1 VSKVSAFRKAFM
13 RLRRIG
19 RKVEDELY
27 DWADEEGGK
36 EGPTRATLLT
46 GFQGFLTLWK
56 ASEAGVV
63 ERVLG
68 LAGFAGL
75 AWFLTGDLVFGVKHR
90 LLRLAAGF
98 FAALW
103 FIPGLIAA
111 AATILWGLGP
121 ENLKHWRTYPIMVA
135 FASGGLIAFRAVFG
149 ELAEH
154 QARALRGGRRA
165 ERP

>member
-1 VSKVSAFRKAFM
+1 M

-27 DWADEEGGK
+27 DWADEESGK
-36 EGPTRATLLT
+36 EGRTRATLLT
-46 GFQGFLTLWK
+46 SFQGFLTLWK
-56 ASEAGVV
+56 TSEATVY

-75 AWFLTGDLVFGVKHR
+75 AWFLTGDFVFGVKHR

-111 AATILWGLGP
+111 AATLLYGLGP

-135 FASGGLIAFRAVFG
+135 FACGGLIAFRAVFG
-149 ELAEH
+149 ELAEQ
-154 QARALRGGRRA
+154 QAPRLRRGGRRA
-165 ERP
+165 RAA

>member
-1 VSKVSAFRKAFM
+1 M

-19 RKVEDELY
+19 RKVEDELF
-27 DWADEEGGK
+27 DWADEGNGK

-46 GFQGFLTLWK
+46 SFQGFLTLWK
-56 ASEAGVV
+56 TGEAGVV

-75 AWFLTGDLVFGVKHR
+75 AWFLAGDLVFGAKHR

-111 AATILWGLGP
+111 AAMLLWGLGP
-121 ENLKHWRTYPIMVA
+121 ENLKHWRTYPILAA

-149 ELAEH
+149 ELAEQ

-165 ERP
+165 ETP

>member
-1 VSKVSAFRKAFM
+1 MSAFRRLFM

-19 RKVEDELY
+19 RKVEDELF

-46 GFQGFLTLWK
+46 GFQGFLTIWK
-56 ASEAGVV
+56 TSEATVY
-63 ERVLG
+63 ERVMG

-90 LLRLAAGF
+90 LLRLVAGF

-111 AATILWGLGP
+111 AATLLWGLGP
-121 ENLKHWRTYPIMVA
+121 ENLKHWRTYPIMLA

-149 ELAEH
+149 ELAEK
-154 QARALRGGRRA
+154 QARALRGGHRA
-165 ERP
+165 EPP

>member
-1 VSKVSAFRKAFM
+1 M

-19 RKVEDELY
+19 RKMEDELY
-27 DWADEEGGK
+27 DWADEEN
-36 EGPTRATLLT
+36 EGEGRTRATLLT

-56 ASEAGVV
+56 TSEATVY

-75 AWFLTGDLVFGVKHR
+75 AWFFTGDFVFGVKHR

-111 AATILWGLGP
+111 AATLLHSLGP
-121 ENLKHWRTYPIMVA
+121 ENLKHWRTYPIMLA
-135 FASGGLIAFRAVFG
+135 FACGGLITFRAVFG
-149 ELAEH
+149 ELAEQ
-154 QARALRGGRRA
+154 QARALRGGQRA

>member
-1 VSKVSAFRKAFM
+1 M

-27 DWADEEGGK
+27 DWADEESGR

-46 GFQGFLTLWK
+46 SFQGFLTLWK
-56 ASEAGVV
+56 TSEATVY

-75 AWFLTGDLVFGVKHR
+75 AWFLAGDLVFGVKHR

-111 AATILWGLGP
+111 VATLLYSLGP
-121 ENLKHWRTYPIMVA
+121 ENLKNWRTYPIMVA

-149 ELAEH
+149 ELAE
-154 QARALRGGRRA
+154 QQGPRLRRGGRRP
-165 ERP
+165 ETP

>member
-1 VSKVSAFRKAFM
+1 M

-27 DWADEEGGK
+27 DWADEEGEK
-36 EGPTRATLLT
+36 EGRTRATLLT
-46 GFQGFLTLWK
+46 SFQGFLTLWK
-56 ASEAGVV
+56 TSEATVY

-75 AWFLTGDLVFGVKHR
+75 AWFLTGDFVFGVKHR

-111 AATILWGLGP
+111 AATLLYGLGP

-135 FASGGLIAFRAVFG
+135 FACGGLIAFRAVFG
-149 ELAEH
+149 ELAEQ
-154 QARALRGGRRA
+154 QAPRLRRGGRRA
-165 ERP
+165 RAA

>member
-1 VSKVSAFRKAFM
+1 M

-19 RKVEDELY
+19 RKVEDELF

-46 GFQGFLTLWK
+46 AFQGFLTLWK
-56 ASEAGVV
+56 TSEATVY

-75 AWFLTGDLVFGVKHR
+75 AWFVTGDFVFGVKHR
-90 LLRLAAGF
+90 LLRLVAGF

-111 AATILWGLGP
+111 VATVLWGLGP
-121 ENLKHWRTYPIMVA
+121 ENLKHWRTYPIMLA
-135 FASGGLIAFRAVFG
+135 FAC
-149 ELAEH
+149 
-154 QARALRGGRRA
+154 RRA
-165 ERP
+165 YRLPGRLRRAGREAGPTPCAAAAGPRRRSAGRQM

>member
-1 VSKVSAFRKAFM
+1 M

-27 DWADEEGGK
+27 DWADEESGR

-56 ASEAGVV
+56 TSEATVY
-63 ERVLG
+63 ERVMG

-90 LLRLAAGF
+90 LLRLVAGF

-111 AATILWGLGP
+111 AATLLWGLGP
-121 ENLKHWRTYPIMVA
+121 ENLKHWRTYPIMLA

-149 ELAEH
+149 ELAEK
-154 QARALRGGRRA
+154 QARALRGGHRA
-165 ERP
+165 EPP

>member
-1 VSKVSAFRKAFM
+1 VSAFRRLFM

-27 DWADEEGGK
+27 DWADEGNGK

-103 FIPGLIAA
+103 FVPGLIAA
-111 AATILWGLGP
+111 AATLLWGLGP

-154 QARALRGGRRA
+154 QAQALRGGRRA
-165 ERP
+165 ETP

>member
-1 VSKVSAFRKAFM
+1 M

-19 RKVEDELY
+19 RKVEDELF

-36 EGPTRATLLT
+36 EGPTRSTLLT
-46 GFQGFLTLWK
+46 SFQGFLTLWK
-56 ASEAGVV
+56 TGEATVY

-75 AWFLTGDLVFGVKHR
+75 TWLVAGDFVFGAKHR
-90 LLRLAAGF
+90 LARLAAGF
-98 FAALW
+98 FTALW

-111 AATILWGLGP
+111 AATVLYGLGP

-135 FASGGLIAFRAVFG
+135 FACGGLIAFRAVFG
-149 ELAEH
+149 ELAEQ
-154 QARALRGGRRA
+154 QARALRGGRQGKA
-165 ERP
+165 

>member
-1 VSKVSAFRKAFM
+1 M

-27 DWADEEGGK
+27 DWADEEGEK
-36 EGPTRATLLT
+36 EGRTRATLLT
-46 GFQGFLTLWK
+46 SFQGFLTLWK
-56 ASEAGVV
+56 TSEATVY

-75 AWFLTGDLVFGVKHR
+75 AWFLTGDFVFGVKHR

-111 AATILWGLGP
+111 AATLLYGLGP

-135 FASGGLIAFRAVFG
+135 FACGGLITFRAVFG
-149 ELAEH
+149 ELAEQ
-154 QARALRGGRRA
+154 QAPRLKRGGRRA
-165 ERP
+165 REA